1 MHLFRTGHSPRGR
14 SKLFLKYEDGVAGV
28 VELAGKGVFT
38 AWLQNGVFEQVRLS
52 EAGHPEWPGEIDLC
66 PDKLYL
72 RLTGKRPEELMNV
85 FRRASAMEA
94 PKKIAPLA

>member
-52 EAGHPEWPGEIDLC
+52 TVRLSEAGHPDPC
-66 PDKLYL
+66 
-72 RLTGKRPEELMNV
+72 LTVR
-85 FRRASAMEA
+85 FR
-94 PKKIAPLA
+94 